1 MAKNKKAESA
11 TPGPEWLTALEE
23 QVGAATERLDELQRD
38 NERLAARVEELEAA
52 LEKAAE
58 EARKAAGD
66 AGGGDAGDG
75 DAGDGGAEEW
85 RRERGEIRARVEQLT
100 TTLEDLLEG

>member
-1 MAKNKKAESA
+1 MAKKRKVESA

-23 QVGAATERLDELQRD
+23 QVGAATERLDELRRD
-38 NERLAARVEELEAA
+38 NERLAARAEELETA

-66 AGGGDAGDG
+66 AGGG

-100 TTLEDLLEG
+100 TTLEELLEG